1 MSIVNVMWANPKTL
15 YFEPLL
21 LNSDYI
27 VSIRH
32 FKTTAKGSFCVV
44 LITGG
49 DELLIRGTLED
60 LEEEIYYTSQHDSK
74 PAHMEQNPWGQ
85 K

>member
-1 MSIVNVMWANPKTL
+1 MPIVNVMWANPKTL

-49 DELLIRGTLED
+49 DELLIRGTLEQ
-60 LEEEIYYTSQHDSK
+60 LEEAIHWASQPDAK
-74 PAHMEQNPWGQ
+74 PESMQGNPWGQ